1 MVITQVKEEV
11 ENLPLH
17 TLVKEIMTDN
27 GGEFKG
33 VLDKWLKTQGTSTI
47 KTKAR
52 DPHTN
57 GSAER
62 TVR

>member
-1 MVITQVKEEV
+1 
-11 ENLPLH
+11 
-17 TLVKEIMTDN
+17 MTDN

-33 VLDKWLKTQGTSTI
+33 VLDTWLKTQGTSTI